1 MKKRIVICCILLFST
16 AFVFKGNAEDLNRSS
31 QVNQFQTQTTL
42 LIQKQKAEIDS
53 LHKKVQDL
61 QYEKNTLLDKTR
73 RLDEQ
78 RASMAAVM
86 TLASLFFILF
96 VFMYLSVRRRRKRE
110 SAEYEA
116 KLKEAGK

>member
-1 MKKRIVICCILLFST
+1 MKKRITLFCIVLFSA
-16 AFVFKGNAEDLNRSS
+16 AFVFKGNAEDLNSSS
-31 QVNQFQTQTTL
+31 QEKNSQTQTTR

-78 RASMAAVM
+78 RVSMAAFL
-86 TLASLFFILF
+86 TLSCLFFILF

-116 KLKEAGK
+116 KLKETGK